1 MDEGVTRFSSRERV
15 LICGANSPYSIRK
28 SETRAKGKP
37 SVTRFFPLAHVYNS
51 SHSMGKSEMR
61 EGRVKSLRVSFSGPA
76 RVSIFYSMRVH
87 DMRARRETTAF

>member
-1 MDEGVTRFSSRERV
+1 MDEGVTHFSSRERV

-51 SHSMGKSEMR
+51 SHSMGKSDMPER
-61 EGRVKSLRVSFSGPA
+61 RGKTIARFFLRP
-76 RVSIFYSMRVH
+76 
-87 DMRARRETTAF
+87 RACFNLL